1 MLIFL
6 SSNNSNPSILLI
18 NDSLFLLYYS
28 SSPTHLFFYNNYA
41 FYINYMQ
48 GERSVGFTYQKN
60 KESVSHIKRIR
71 ISQRIGLPFLSK
83 ILSGVCSLHHF
94 DTIDHSNHYYYY
106 YCSYYFYSTN
116 SVQPSQLYHV
126 CCLIV
131 LVMIKQ
137 YSINFH
143 TDNASVLFF

>member
-1 MLIFL
+1 MIASSFCTIPQVQLICFSITIMRFILITCKENVLLVLHIKKIKNQFYISKELEYPNELGFL
-6 SSNNSNPSILLI
+6 SFPN
-18 NDSLFLLYYS
+18 
-28 SSPTHLFFYNNYA
+28 
-41 FYINYMQ
+41 
-48 GERSVGFTYQKN
+48 
-60 KESVSHIKRIR
+60 
-71 ISQRIGLPFLSK
+71 